1 MRSRSA
7 KTWLAS
13 ALLLPAFSY
22 AGDLSYSYVEATY
35 GETEID
41 VGQGVGD
48 VDGDG
53 FGVAGSLAVAPN
65 WHVFADFA
73 SADFDFNVESTTYRV
88 GGGFNYPISDSADVI
103 ARLSYVSVEVEVDT
117 AFGTFDADED
127 GFGLGAGL
135 RGKVADNF
143 ELEGAVE
150 YVDLGGDSGG
160 DTSFIAEGRY
170 FFTPIF
176 ALGAGVELG
185 DDFTT
190 YGISARLN
198 FK

>member
-1 MRSRSA
+1 MKYRSV
-7 KTWLAS
+7 KTLLAS
-13 ALLLPAFSY
+13 ALLLPVLGH
-22 AGDLSYSYVEATY
+22 AGDLSYTYVEATY

-48 VDGDG
+48 VEGDG
-53 FGVAGSLAVAPN
+53 FGLSGSLAVAPN

-73 SADFDFNVESTTYRV
+73 SSDFDFNVETTQYRV
-88 GGGFNYPISDSADVI
+88 GGGYNYPISDSTDVI
-103 ARLSYVSVEVEVDT
+103 ARLSYVSVEAEVDT
-117 AFGTFDADED
+117 PFGSFDADED
-127 GFGLGAGL
+127 GFGLGAGV
-135 RGKVADNF
+135 RGKVADSF

-160 DTSFIAEGRY
+160 DTAFIAEGRY
-170 FFTPIF
+170 SFTPTF
-176 ALGAGVELG
+176 ALGAGIEVG
-185 DDFTT
+185 DDVTT

>member
-1 MRSRSA
+1 MKHRSA
-7 KTWLAS
+7 KTLLAS
-13 ALLLPAFSY
+13 ALLLPAFSI
-22 AGDLSYSYVEATY
+22 AGDLSYSYVEAAY

-41 VGQGVGD
+41 AGQGVGD

-53 FGVAGSLAVAPN
+53 FGISGSLAVAPN

-73 SADFDFNVESTTYRV
+73 SSDFDFDVESTQYRV
-88 GGGFNYPISDSADVI
+88 GGGFNYPISDAADVI
-103 ARLSYVSVEVEVDT
+103 ARLSYVNVEVEVDT
-117 AFGTFDADED
+117 PIGSFSEDED

-135 RGKVADNF
+135 RGQLAESF

-150 YVDLGGDSGG
+150 YVDLGGDGGG

-170 FFTPIF
+170 FFTPMF
-176 ALGAGVELG
+176 ALGAGVEVG

-190 YGISARLN
+190 YGIMARLN
-198 FK
+198 FR